1 MDDMTL
7 AAWLDVTVLITAPS
21 RRARRRGARRI
32 HLRSS
37 RYDRPFVTIRCGGFA
52 HPLAGQDL
60 TCQLMKAA
68 SGTVF
73 LDDVDQMSRGWQEEL
88 TAFLE
93 SRQRFLQDRHG
104 GKPPVRIIA
113 GTAAPLMELI
123 SSGTF
128 REGLFYRL
136 NVLHVDAS
144 TLEERSDVDA
154 LRMEA

>member
-37 RYDRPFVTIRCGGFA
+37 RYDRPFVTIRCGGLQKPA
-52 HPLAGQDL
+52 VQQDL
-60 TCQLMKAA
+60 TCQLVKAS

-73 LDDVDQMSRGWQEEL
+73 LDEVDQMSRGWQEEL

-93 SRQRFLQDRHG
+93 SQQRFRRDRHDV
-104 GKPPVRIIA
+104 KPPIRIIA
-113 GTAAPLMELI
+113 GTATPLTALV
-123 SSGTF
+123 STGGF

-136 NVLHVDAS
+136 NVLHVDVSA
-144 TLEERSDVDA
+144 LEDRSDVD
-154 LRMEA
+154 

>member
-1 MDDMTL
+1 MTL
-7 AAWLDVTVLITAPS
+7 AAWLDVTVLITGPS

-52 HPLAGQDL
+52 HLAAGQDL

-73 LDDVDQMSRGWQEEL
+73 LDDVDRMSRGWQEEL

-93 SRQRFLQDRHG
+93 SQQRLRQDRLNG
-104 GKPPVRIIA
+104 RPPIRIIA
-113 GTAAPLMELI
+113 GTATPLMELV
-123 SSGTF
+123 STGGF

-136 NVLHVDAS
+136 NVLHVDLS
-144 TLEERSDVDA
+144 TLENRFDMDS
-154 LRMEA
+154 LGMEA